1 MPKVLLLLLVKYFMY
16 RETRNRCTYVA
27 SELPRQEFQHD
38 LSQMTQS
45 LSYWLSP
52 RTSTLLTSVSD
63 LGVRP
68 CQSLE
73 GGYVSPQQVTAAAS
87 FGNEITRQPQAY
99 TTRKPTP
106 PVKLSHQSN
115 VVCVRTR
122 RMRFVAFSDDVCLVA
137 GRLGGCD
144 TR

>member
-1 MPKVLLLLLVKYFMY
+1 MY
-16 RETRNRCTYVA
+16 RETRNRCTYLA

-73 GGYVSPQQVTAAAS
+73 GGYVSPQQVTTAAS
-87 FGNEITRQPQAY
+87 FGTMKSPDS
-99 TTRKPTP
+99 RKPTP

-115 VVCVRTR
+115 VVCVRTPSN
-122 RMRFVAFSDDVCLVA
+122 AVCSL
-137 GRLGGCD
+137 L
-144 TR
+144 